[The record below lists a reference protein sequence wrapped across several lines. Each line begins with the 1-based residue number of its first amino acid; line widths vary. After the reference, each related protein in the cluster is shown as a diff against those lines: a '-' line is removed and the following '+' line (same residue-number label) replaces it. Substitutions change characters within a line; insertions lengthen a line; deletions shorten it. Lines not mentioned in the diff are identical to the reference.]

1 MREIRI
7 LIGDD
12 DPGMR
17 LVMKKLAEKA
27 EGYVLAGEACDG
39 EELIELFDST
49 RPDVVLMDVE
59 MPKMNGIECGKA
71 IQDRCPKTII
81 IFATA
86 HEEYMKN
93 AFELYAFDYLVKP
106 FPLDRALN
114 TLALARERLCERR
127 EAAQLKP
134 SAGKNPRRLMFKHR
148 DGVSF
153 VDPEDILLVQREDR
167 ATAIILKDKQKLL
180 TGDPLGEI
188 EQRLPEDIFFRC
200 HKSYI
205 INLDQIDT
213 VTPYGRWTYVVQIRG
228 TDADA
233 LITHEKFEEL
243 EKRFG

>member
-1 MREIRI
+1 MEKIRI

-12 DPGMR
+12 DEGMR
-17 LVMKKLAEKA
+17 LVMRKLVERA
-27 EGYVLAGEACDG
+27 EGYEPAGEARDG
-39 EELIELFDST
+39 EELIALFDRN

-59 MPKMNGIECGKA
+59 MPRINGIECGKA
-71 IQDRCPKTII
+71 IQDRNPKTII

-106 FPLDRALN
+106 FSLERALN
-114 TLALARERLCERR
+114 TLAMARERLMERH
-127 EAAQLKP
+127 EAARPKP
-134 SAGKNPRRLMFKHR
+134 ARSDAPRRLMFKHR
-148 DGVSF
+148 EGVSF

-167 ATAIILKDKQKLL
+167 ATAIILKDDVKLL
-180 TGDPLGEI
+180 TGDALGEI
-188 EQRLPEDIFFRC
+188 EQRLPEDVFFRC

-205 INLDQIDT
+205 INLDQIDK
-213 VTPYGRWTYVVQIRG
+213 VTPYGRWTYVVQMRG
-228 TDADA
+228 TSADA

>member
-1 MREIRI
+1 MKEIRI

-27 EGYVLAGEACDG
+27 DGYVLAGEAADG
-39 EELIELFDST
+39 EELIAQFEKLQ
-49 RPDVVLMDVE
+49 PDVVLMDVE

-71 IQDRCPKTII
+71 IQDMRPRTII

-86 HEEYMKN
+86 HEEYMKD

-106 FPLDRALN
+106 FSLDRALN
-114 TLALARERLCERR
+114 TLNLARERLMERH

-134 SAGKNPRRLMFKHR
+134 SAGQHPRRLMFKHR

-153 VDPEDILLVQREDR
+153 VDPEDILLIQREDR
-167 ATAIILKDKQKLL
+167 ATAIILRDKQKLL
-180 TGDPLGEI
+180 TGDSLGEI
-188 EQRLPEDIFFRC
+188 EQRLPEDLFFRC

-213 VTPYGRWTYVVQIRG
+213 VTPYGRWTYAAQIRG